1 MIDSVRIVEEPKKQ
15 RNSNLSELSLLNE
28 QHFNGKR
35 TDTMRELNQR
45 RLRYFH
51 EVLTHG
57 SIRGAADSINTSP
70 SVITRQIRLLE
81 EEIGAPLFE
90 RQPRGVRP
98 TEAAAHL
105 LEYWRGCRSQ
115 QELFEDRLQ
124 ALHGLQ
130 HGQIRLATSEGY
142 IDCLMDEVLT
152 DFCARYPKLDVT
164 VDILPV
170 STLLQEVAESRAH
183 IGLAYNPPAHPD
195 IEYVATAPQPVV
207 ALVHPGHPLAVRG
220 RPVAVHELAGYPL
233 ALMPPAFG
241 LGQAV
246 QMLAYAENI
255 QLHPTLTTNSLAVL
269 RHFVRRNDGVTL
281 LAAFAAY
288 QELEAGELVAVPVAH
303 PLLEAA
309 NARLLVKAGRTLGV
323 AADTLL
329 RGILRDM
336 KMFSDAG
343 GRNGGATARGKPGK
357 RAAVRR
363 GGP

>member
-1 MIDSVRIVEEPKKQ
+1 
-15 RNSNLSELSLLNE
+15 
-28 QHFNGKR
+28 
-35 TDTMRELNQR
+35 
-45 RLRYFH
+45 
-51 EVLTHG
+51 
-57 SIRGAADSINTSP
+57 
-70 SVITRQIRLLE
+70 
-81 EEIGAPLFE
+81 
-90 RQPRGVRP
+90 
-98 TEAAAHL
+98 
-105 LEYWRGCRSQ
+105 
-115 QELFEDRLQ
+115 
-124 ALHGLQ
+124 
-130 HGQIRLATSEGY
+130 
-142 IDCLMDEVLT
+142 
-152 DFCARYPKLDVT
+152 
-164 VDILPV
+164 
-170 STLLQEVAESRAH
+170 
-183 IGLAYNPPAHPD
+183 
-195 IEYVATAPQPVV
+195 
-207 ALVHPGHPLAVRG
+207 ALVHPAHPLAVRG

-343 GRNGGATARGKPGK
+343 GRNDGT
-357 RAAVRR
+357 
-363 GGP
+363 

>member
-1 MIDSVRIVEEPKKQ
+1 
-15 RNSNLSELSLLNE
+15 
-28 QHFNGKR
+28 
-35 TDTMRELNQR
+35 MRELNQR

-90 RQPRGVRP
+90 RHARGVQP

-124 ALHGLQ
+124 ALRGLQ
-130 HGQIRLATSEGY
+130 HGQVRIATSEGFV
-142 IDCLMDEVLT
+142 DGLMDEVLT

-170 STLLQEVAESRAH
+170 NNVLQEMAESRAH
-183 IGLAYNPPAHPD
+183 IGLAYNPPTHPD
-195 IEYVATAPQPVV
+195 IEYIATSSQPVV
-207 ALVHPGHPLAVRG
+207 LLVHAGHPLAVRG
-220 RPVAVHELAGYPL
+220 GSVEVHELTEYPL

-241 LGQAV
+241 LGQVV

-255 QLHPTLTTNSLAVL
+255 HIRPTLTTNSLAVL
-269 RHFVRRNDGVTL
+269 RHFVKRNNGVTL
-281 LAAFAAY
+281 IGAFAAY
-288 QELEAGELVAVPVAH
+288 RELEAGKLVALPIAH

-309 NARLLVKAGRTLGV
+309 KARLLVKAGRPLGV

-329 RGILRDM
+329 HCILRDM
-336 KMFSDAG
+336 PMFADG
-343 GRNGGATARGKPGK
+343 GRRKGKTAARS
-357 RAAVRR
+357 RR
-363 GGP
+363 QTN

>member
-1 MIDSVRIVEEPKKQ
+1 
-15 RNSNLSELSLLNE
+15 
-28 QHFNGKR
+28 
-35 TDTMRELNQR
+35 
-45 RLRYFH
+45 
-51 EVLTHG
+51 
-57 SIRGAADSINTSP
+57 
-70 SVITRQIRLLE
+70 
-81 EEIGAPLFE
+81 
-90 RQPRGVRP
+90 
-98 TEAAAHL
+98 
-105 LEYWRGCRSQ
+105 
-115 QELFEDRLQ
+115 
-124 ALHGLQ
+124 
-130 HGQIRLATSEGY
+130 
-142 IDCLMDEVLT
+142 MDEVLT

-336 KMFSDAG
+336 KMFSDASG
-343 GRNGGATARGKPGK
+343 SNRGTTARGKSGK